1 MEGDIDVTV
10 ESSVDKSNTTIGLN
24 GTSEDE
30 DDDDGGGGISL
41 PPPDSGSSGDDL
53 IGSAPSDVIT
63 QESESGT
70 VSQTEPTTFVQTAV
84 ESLEFE
90 DPDPSW
96 SVAARDLN
104 QEPAAN
110 GDAPGETLEVS
121 MVSVSDAAVGE
132 STTMQLAVDPA
143 DLEGVSD
150 SASASEVRIF
160 AATDDGWEPLGTSV
174 VEEGEGGSDHVLEA
188 ETSAEEN
195 GVYAVSHVGQPTAA
209 IDLESETVTAGEDL
223 EFSGGD
229 SLDSDYDLESFEWT
243 IDDTEFEGETA
254 TEAIDEPGEYTVWLT
269 VTNEAGETDST
280 SSTLTVEAAAD
291 EADDDG
297 IPAGGPVLVALA
309 AVVTAL
315 VARTRN
321 WLRSEAS

>member
-1 MEGDIDVTV
+1 MNETDDN
-10 ESSVDKSNTTIGLN
+10 D
-24 GTSEDE
+24 
-30 DDDDGGGGISL
+30 DDDDGSGGGISL
-41 PPPDSGSSGDDL
+41 PPPDSGGDSSDDL
-53 IGSAPSDVIT
+53 IGSTPSGVIT

-104 QEPAAN
+104 QEPATN
-110 GDAPGETLEVS
+110 GDAPGETLGVS
-121 MVSVSDAAVGE
+121 MVSVSDSAVGE
-132 STTMQLAVDPA
+132 STTMEFALDPA
-143 DLEGVSD
+143 TLEGVSD

-174 VEEGEGGSDHVLEA
+174 VEEGEGGSDHLLET
-188 ETSAEEN
+188 ETSAAEN
-195 GVYAVSHVGQPTAA
+195 GVYAVSHTGQPTAA
-209 IDLESETVTAGEDL
+209 IDLATETVAAGEDL
-223 EFSGGD
+223 EFSAD
-229 SLDSDYDLESFEWT
+229 ASIDSDYDLESFEWT

-254 TEAIDEPGEYTVWLT
+254 VESIDEPGEYTVWLT

-280 SSTLTVEAAAD
+280 SSTLTVDAADD

-315 VARTRN
+315 VARARN
-321 WLRSEAS
+321 WLRNEAS